1 MAAPSIVGKKGRPPP
16 GYGTGITEPDV
27 RARSSTAFC
36 SENRMGTLGGTTAQ
50 GALWVLDHLRMP
62 GVPLVASLGFKVLAK
77 QFGDSLCQIVGDA
90 QVLTEKA
97 NFPLD
102 AAI

>member
-36 SENRMGTLGGTTAQ
+36 SDNRMGTLGGTTAQ
-50 GALWVLDHLRMP
+50 GAPWC
-62 GVPLVASLGFKVLAK
+62 ST
-77 QFGDSLCQIVGDA
+77 I
-90 QVLTEKA
+90 
-97 NFPLD
+97 
-102 AAI
+102 